1 MRTIRFIIQKEFLQ
15 ILRDIRMIPII
26 FIAPVIQLI
35 LLGYAANLDA
45 KDIPIVVCD
54 ADHTVESRELTRSM
68 INAHYFLIRETVSD
82 IREIDPVISRGRASL
97 ALVIPRGFSSG
108 IKKGET
114 VHVQLL
120 ADGSDSNT
128 ATIALNYA
136 TMIVSSYSGKITVH
150 RLIKAGGGMPPVV
163 SAETRVWYNPNLE
176 SRNFMVPG
184 ILAMLLMLMTML
196 LTSMSIVKEREI
208 GTMEQLSVTPIK
220 PYQLIIGKLTPFIII
235 AFIDVILVLLV
246 SAFVFNIPIKGSI
259 VALFVL
265 SGIFLLSTLGLGLFI
280 STISHDQQQAM
291 FSSMFFVMVPMIIL
305 SGFVFPIENMPPIIQ
320 YITLFMPLRYYFV
333 IVRGLFLKGAGFI
346 HLWKEALSLFAI
358 GAVILTISALRVK
371 KRVK

>member
-1 MRTIRFIIQKEFLQ
+1 MRTILFIIQKEFLQ

-26 FIAPVIQLI
+26 FISPVFQLI

-45 KDIPIVVCD
+45 KNIPIVVCD
-54 ADHTVESRELTRSM
+54 ADHTVESRELTQSM
-68 INAHYFLIRETVSD
+68 INAHYFIIKETISD
-82 IREIDPVISRGRASL
+82 TRMIDPIINQGRASL

-114 VHVQLL
+114 AHVQLL
-120 ADGSDSNT
+120 VDGSDSNT

-136 TMIVSSYSGKITVH
+136 TMIVSSYSGKIIAQ
-150 RLIKAGGGMPPVV
+150 RLIKTGGGIPLAV
-163 SAETRVWYNPNLE
+163 SAETRIWYNPNLE

-196 LTSMSIVKEREI
+196 LTSMSVVKEREI
-208 GTMEQLSVTPIK
+208 GTMEQLSVTPIR

-235 AFIDVILVLLV
+235 SFIDVMLILLA

-259 VALFVL
+259 IALFVL
-265 SGIFLLSTLGLGLFI
+265 SSIFLLSTLGLGLFI

-291 FSSMFFVMVPMIIL
+291 FSAMFFVMVPMIIL
-305 SGFVFPIENMPPIIQ
+305 SGFVFPIENMPPVIQ
-320 YITLFMPLRYYFV
+320 YITLFMPLRYYFI
-333 IVRGLFLKGAGFI
+333 IVRGLFLKGADFI
-346 HLWKEALSLFAI
+346 HLWKEALSLFTI
-358 GAVILTISALRVK
+358 GIVILIISALRVK